1 MRGVSTNTIA
11 VISCNNPEKE
21 EDRFMQIKEE
31 EEEEEVVAVVVVV
44 VQEGP
49 IGIVKAIEYWQRSD
63 SLVNKGLSGQ
73 SDRTKKLTVALQQKE
88 EEEEEEEEE
97 EVMD

>member
-21 EDRFMQIKEE
+21 EDRFMQIKEEE

-88 EEEEEEEEE
+88 EEEEEEEE
-97 EVMD
+97 VMD